1 MNFSN
6 TKRPKNDLIKY
17 YVNLKK
23 YKEKMEHLQIINNNP
38 VAQS

>member
-1 MNFSN
+1 MNFST

-23 YKEKMEHLQIINNNP
+23 YKEKNGTPTNYKQ
-38 VAQS
+38 